1 VLHRSGVSHSLPIV
15 SSLFKKPIPG
25 ITFEILN
32 SAVTLARLFKHFS
45 VTIFPRKE
53 KTRPTDR
60 PTATEKKGKR
70 TKPNHVV
77 APGSSSSRLFHPPL
91 RQRERVS
98 CFHLIF
104 PTVALICFVGLF
116 LLPFL
121 GFCFFIF

>member
-1 VLHRSGVSHSLPIV
+1 VSP
-15 SSLFKKPIPG
+15 FFQEKKKP
-25 ITFEILN
+25 
-32 SAVTLARLFKHFS
+32 
-45 VTIFPRKE
+45 
-53 KTRPTDR
+53 DR

-77 APGSSSSRLFHPPL
+77 APGSSSSRLFHPSL

-98 CFHLIF
+98 CFLLIF

>member
-1 VLHRSGVSHSLPIV
+1 VSP
-15 SSLFKKPIPG
+15 FFQEKKKPD
-25 ITFEILN
+25 
-32 SAVTLARLFKHFS
+32 
-45 VTIFPRKE
+45 
-53 KTRPTDR
+53 RPTDR
-60 PTATEKKGKR
+60 PQPKKKGKR

-77 APGSSSSRLFHPPL
+77 APGSSSSRLFHPSL

-98 CFHLIF
+98 CFLLIF

>member
-60 PTATEKKGKR
+60 PQPKKKEKEQNQIMSLLR
-70 TKPNHVV
+70 DLHHHDC
-77 APGSSSSRLFHPPL
+77 SIPL
-91 RQRERVS
+91 YANVKE
-98 CFHLIF
+98 
-104 PTVALICFVGLF
+104 
-116 LLPFL
+116 
-121 GFCFFIF
+121 